1 MKKQINY
8 WFRKYTPNYLQNI
21 LQLKFLKIFINDI
34 FKSFNFLK
42 FEKTIQ
48 KEARNAGIS
57 YYASNDDDPA
67 TLFNNLIER
76 VCNWGETASKLNL
89 SSDTNLPGANLY
101 NQYPGEHYRLLAS
114 IVTEEKPLLII
125 DIGTYTGMSSKVF
138 LDFSDK
144 DSKIIT
150 FDLIKWTKFTS
161 FLIQKDFDSGKII
174 QEISDLSVDKNFL
187 SYESY
192 LKKADLI
199 FMDAPKNGTF
209 EIKFLKKLSNLK
221 FENRNRLLIIDDIR
235 VPEMFEAWRAIDS
248 PKLDAT
254 TFGHWSGT
262 GIVDISNGLNLK

>member
-1 MKKQINY
+1 LKKQIKY
-8 WFRKYTPNYLQNI
+8 WYRKYIPHYLRNI
-21 LQLKFLKIFINDI
+21 LQLKFLKIFIDNI
-34 FKSFNFLK
+34 IRSFTYLK

-48 KEARNAGIS
+48 SKARNAGIS

-76 VCNWGETASKLNL
+76 VCNWGETASELNL
-89 SSDTNLPGANLY
+89 SADTNLPGANLY

-114 IVTEEKPLLII
+114 IAKVEKPSLIVE
-125 DIGTYTGMSSKVF
+125 IGTYTGMSSKVF
-138 LDFSDK
+138 LDFIDK

-150 FDLIKWTKFTS
+150 FDIIKWTEFNS
-161 FLIQKDFDSGKII
+161 FLNQKDFDSGKIV
-174 QEISDLSVDKNFL
+174 QEISDLSVDENFM
-187 SYESY
+187 SYEGY
-192 LKKADLI
+192 LKKAELI
-199 FMDAPKNGTF
+199 FMDAPKNGSF
-209 EIKFLKKLSNLK
+209 EIKFLKNLSNLK

-262 GIVDISNGLNLK
+262 GIVDISNGLKLK